1 VVVSFGFALVLA
13 LTGGVI
19 SSVYAFFP
27 PMGSLSSTATSWLF
41 GTLGGALVAVF
52 LIVAWRMFARTFY
65 EESSEIRFVNAV
77 LLGLGMS
84 LVGTVLYFAITAALP
99 PGNGRSV
106 ARGIALAG
114 SALLGLRIGY
124 SLDRPVWLASWKGSR
139 RRDPRSRANG
149 ARPKLLDTSVIID
162 GRIGDLVETGF
173 LEGPILVPE
182 FVLVE
187 LQAIADSSNSVRR
200 RKGRRGLEILRKL
213 SRDAKFD
220 VQISNRDYPEIREV
234 DRKLIHLAQE
244 ESATLLTIDSNL
256 IRVAQV
262 EGIDV
267 LNIHALARAVR
278 PRFIP
283 GEGLSIEVIDRG
295 EETDQGIGYLDDGTM
310 VVVENGRQHIGQKIR
325 ATVKTTLQTEAGR
338 MLFVEPASNASRWE
352 A

>member
-1 VVVSFGFALVLA
+1 VVVSLGFALVLA
-13 LTGGVI
+13 LTSGVL
-19 SSVYAFFP
+19 SSVYGFFP
-27 PMGSLSSTATSWLF
+27 SIGGLSSTATSWLF
-41 GTLGGALVAVF
+41 GTLGGAMIAASLVG
-52 LIVAWRMFARTFY
+52 AWRMFARTFH
-65 EESSEIRFVNAV
+65 EESSGIRFANAV

-84 LVGTVLYFAITAALP
+84 LVGTVLYFAISAALP
-99 PGNGRSV
+99 SGNGRDV

-124 SLDRPVWLASWKGSR
+124 SLDRPVWLASWMGGRRRGSGSR
-139 RRDPRSRANG
+139 SQAV
-149 ARPKLLDTSVIID
+149 RPKLLDTSVIID
-162 GRIGDLVETGF
+162 GRIGDLVATGF
-173 LEGPILVPE
+173 LEGPILIPE

-200 RKGRRGLEILRKL
+200 RKGRRGLEILSRL
-213 SRDAKFD
+213 SCDGDSD
-220 VQISNRDYPEIREV
+220 VRISSKDYPDIREV
-234 DRKLIHLAQE
+234 DRKLIRLAQE

-256 IRVAQV
+256 IRVAHV
-262 EGIDV
+262 EGIEI

-283 GEGLSIEVIDRG
+283 GEGLSLGVVDRG

-338 MLFVEPASNASRWE
+338 MLFVEPVSHASGWE
-352 A
+352 R